1 MLDHKHFAHFGT
13 LSHSKQTTTFQRLA
27 QKCKLCR
34 HCELSQPIRKKPIL
48 TFKAPCRKFGHMI
61 ADLNQNSGK
70 SNPGAIQPPIRRRIS
85 RQSAEAIAKLVAK
98 GQTETEA
105 VYLLDEFTPK
115 QWFNWKSKR
124 KRSAEFTDIL
134 TRTKAARIQHHLD
147 NVDQAAIGAGP
158 HKRADFRAS
167 MAALA
172 WTAPERFA
180 PQQAGTTTTN
190 NVLAI
195 GGDANQVAKLIA
207 MFAGQVRGQI
217 AGQEQASLPAP
228 AQADK
233 PTDV

>member
-1 MLDHKHFAHFGT
+1 
-13 LSHSKQTTTFQRLA
+13 
-27 QKCKLCR
+27 
-34 HCELSQPIRKKPIL
+34 
-48 TFKAPCRKFGHMI
+48 MI

-70 SNPGAIQPPIRRRIS
+70 SNPDDIQPPIRRRIS

-180 PQQAGTTTTN
+180 PQQAGNTTTN
-190 NVLAI
+190 NTMLI
-195 GGDANQVAKLIA
+195 GGDAAQVNKLIA
-207 MFAGQVRGQI
+207 MFAGQVRGQV
-217 AGQEQASLPAP
+217 QEPAKLPPP
-228 AQADK
+228 AQDDK
-233 PTDV
+233 PIDV